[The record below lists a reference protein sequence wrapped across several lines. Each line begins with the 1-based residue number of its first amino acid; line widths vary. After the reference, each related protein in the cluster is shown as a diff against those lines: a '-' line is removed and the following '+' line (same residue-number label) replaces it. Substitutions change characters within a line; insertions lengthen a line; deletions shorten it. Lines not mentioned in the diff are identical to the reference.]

1 MKIKVLGSSAAE
13 AVPALWC
20 ECPVCAHA
28 RKNKGCDV
36 RRRTCYLIDDDTL
49 VDFGPDIYAQT
60 LEFDIDLTRIRRILI
75 THSHEDHLNPV
86 DLSWRRPGFSH
97 VTKEIDLYA
106 NQSSLN
112 RILAQIPAPGFS
124 LHKIREHLL
133 SPGVSVT
140 SGDIR
145 IFPIEASHASPEET
159 ALNFVLERNGA
170 VAGFAACR
178 PLPEREN
185 SALLDSLHV
194 APEAQG
200 GGWGRKLIAQA
211 ARWARERGYRE
222 LTVYVVQGNHRAER
236 LYRRLGARELYSFH
250 DWDDALSWALAWEDL
265 EALEELE
272 MSNLP
277 AGEEIG

>member
-28 RKNKGCDV
+28 RKNKGRDV

-112 RILAQIPAPGFS
+112 RILALIPAPGFS

-133 SPGVSVT
+133 SPGVPVT

-145 IFPIEASHASPEET
+145 ILPIEASHASPEET
-159 ALNFVLERNGA
+159 ALNYILERNG
-170 VAGFAACR
+170 
-178 PLPEREN
+178 
-185 SALLDSLHV
+185 
-194 APEAQG
+194 
-200 GGWGRKLIAQA
+200 KKILIANDTGWWKSESWEMVGGA
-211 ARWARERGYRE
+211 ALDAAVIESTSPLRKMNYDGHLDGDKTIAFRDELLRIGALTPSSLVFTNHFSHNGAPVHADMEAFFSPRGITTCYD
-222 LTVYVVQGNHRAER
+222 G
-236 LYRRLGARELYSFH
+236 
-250 DWDDALSWALAWEDL
+250 L
-265 EALEELE
+265 EF
-272 MSNLP
+272 
-277 AGEEIG
+277 EI

>member
-1 MKIKVLGSSAAE
+1 MKQSIE
-13 AVPALWC
+13 IRPAVPADMEAVGQLYTDSWQ
-20 ECPVCAHA
+20 
-28 RKNKGCDV
+28 
-36 RRRTCYLIDDDTL
+36 RTYRGLL
-49 VDFGPDIYAQT
+49 PDQELDEMTA
-60 LEFDIDLTRIRRILI
+60 
-75 THSHEDHLNPV
+75 
-86 DLSWRRPGFSH
+86 
-97 VTKEIDLYA
+97 
-106 NQSSLN
+106 
-112 RILAQIPAPGFS
+112 
-124 LHKIREHLL
+124 
-133 SPGVSVT
+133 
-140 SGDIR
+140 
-145 IFPIEASHASPEET
+145 EASTKKWASYLERKEN
-159 ALNFVLERNGA
+159 AMFVLERSGA

-200 GGWGRKLIAQA
+200 DGWGRKLIAQA